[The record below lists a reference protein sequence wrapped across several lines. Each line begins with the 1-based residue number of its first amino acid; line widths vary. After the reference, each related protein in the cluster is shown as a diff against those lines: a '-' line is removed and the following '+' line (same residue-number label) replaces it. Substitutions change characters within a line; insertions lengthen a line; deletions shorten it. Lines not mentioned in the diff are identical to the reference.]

1 MTKRGCAMTCRRRA
15 GCLLRVH
22 HPPRRHPRPR
32 TPTLFPLSRE
42 CMRPKLY
49 LSTVESP
56 SLAFLLFLSY
66 ASCACAPGASDCS
79 VSLHVE
85 NGCEAVNVACL
96 RDICLTSAAR
106 PASAEADA

>member
-49 LSTVESP
+49 MSTVESP
-56 SLAFLLFLSY
+56 SFAFVFV
-66 ASCACAPGASDCS
+66 AVCAHCEQES
-79 VSLHVE
+79 VSQLQCKGDRMIMSHG
-85 NGCEAVNVACL
+85 NRA
-96 RDICLTSAAR
+96 
-106 PASAEADA
+106 